1 MYGRGPSSNYK
12 DDDHYIYD
20 TENLKTARKD
30 LERTNENLSNN
41 AMNGVTT

>member
-20 TENLKTARKD
+20 TENLKTARRN
-30 LERTNENLSNN
+30 LERLEEIKKEPMIQL
-41 AMNGVTT
+41 

>member
-20 TENLKTARKD
+20 TENLKTARN
-30 LERTNENLSNN
+30 LERTNEYLSNL
-41 AMNGVTT
+41 AINGTIT